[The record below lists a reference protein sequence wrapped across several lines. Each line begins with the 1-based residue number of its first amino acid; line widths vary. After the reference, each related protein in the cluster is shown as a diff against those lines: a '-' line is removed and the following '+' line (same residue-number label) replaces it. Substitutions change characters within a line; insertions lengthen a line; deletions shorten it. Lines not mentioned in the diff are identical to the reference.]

1 MALGHNIGRELTL
14 LGCGAPNTATGTT
27 LSCSPIVDIAGY
39 DGFLALCNPNVT
51 ATNNGLVAQQGLTTA
66 AMSDLAGTWT
76 TCQTTAVMLEVF
88 RPMGGRYINVQ
99 LRQGTSGRHG
109 PIYLFG
115 IGTKNLP
122 NTTVQQNASMTY
134 KFVNSPVSGTATS
147 S

>member
-14 LGCGAPNTATGTT
+14 LGSGALATTTGTT
-27 LSCSPIVDIAGY
+27 LSCSPIVDLTGY

-51 ATNNGLVAQQGLTTA
+51 ATNNGLAAQVGSATN

-76 TCQTTAVMLEVF
+76 TAHTTALMLEVF
-88 RPMGGRYINVQ
+88 RPGGGPYYNVQ

-109 PIYLFG
+109 PIYFFG
-115 IGTKNLP
+115 IGTKKLP
-122 NTTVQQNASMTY
+122 TTGNTFSSCTY